1 MSQGRNCGAPI
12 EVRTHYSVVIDRE
25 KFANDYIDVLYIYLM
40 EDRMK
45 AVYNR
50 ELNKWPALKNTSTL
64 PTITDI

>member
-1 MSQGRNCGAPI
+1 MTQGRKCGETI

-25 KFANDYIDVLYIYLM
+25 KFANNYIDVLYIYLM

-50 ELNKWPALKNTSTL
+50 ELNK
-64 PTITDI
+64 